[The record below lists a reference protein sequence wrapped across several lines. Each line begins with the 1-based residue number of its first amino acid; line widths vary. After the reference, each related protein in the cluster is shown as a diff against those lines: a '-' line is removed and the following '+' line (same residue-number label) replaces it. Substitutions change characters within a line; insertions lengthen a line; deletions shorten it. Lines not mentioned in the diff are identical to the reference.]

1 MLGEDGMLG
10 DLSPD
15 PVHIISGDKV
25 FYLFKD
31 QLPFNSIRLSPP
43 MRLKR
48 KYVLGTCHQV
58 IDKILIYSELKFSES
73 YLITIG
79 ICKE

>member
-15 PVHIISGDKV
+15 PVHIILGDKV

-31 QLPFNSIRLSPP
+31 QLPFLQYKAFPSHEIKKKVSAWHLPP
-43 MRLKR
+43 SDR
-48 KYVLGTCHQV
+48 
-58 IDKILIYSELKFSES
+58 
-73 YLITIG
+73 
-79 ICKE
+79 

>member
-15 PVHIISGDKV
+15 PGHIISGDNV
-25 FYLFKD
+25 FYFFKD
-31 QLPFNSIRLSPP
+31 QLAFLIRLSSP

-48 KYVLGTCHQV
+48 KYLLGT
-58 IDKILIYSELKFSES
+58 
-73 YLITIG
+73 
-79 ICKE
+79 